1 MSTGPAG
8 RTAGPISRSALL
20 IAGLPIPPRSASR
33 RPFTPNAVLAER
45 HDLTPDVARLVV
57 RPDSP
62 VPAFEPGQYFA
73 LGLALDDVPV
83 LRPYSTASPRGAAHT
98 LDFLVRRVPTGTLT
112 PVLWNLS
119 VGERLWIGAPKGLFL
134 LKRGDRRTHLL
145 VSAGTGIAPFI
156 SMLNE
161 LIGTGVNVVV
171 AHGVS
176 YASELAYR
184 PWLESIAAAHTEVL
198 YVPTVSRPDAPQNAG
213 WTGRSGRVERV
224 LPEVWEEL
232 TLDSADTVAYLCG
245 NPEMV
250 ERSRETLLA
259 RGLAADSIV
268 HENYWA
274 STKDEQPGPA

>member
-1 MSTGPAG
+1 MSTGPAA
-8 RTAGPISRSALL
+8 RTAGPISRSIPL
-20 IAGLPIPPRSASR
+20 IAGLPIPPRSAPR
-33 RPFTPNAVLAER
+33 RPFTSNAVLAER

-83 LRPYSTASPRGAAHT
+83 LRPYSTASPRGAVRT

-112 PVLWNLS
+112 PILWNLT
-119 VGERLWIGAPKGLFL
+119 VGQRLWIGAPKGLFL
-134 LKRGDRRTHLL
+134 LKPNDRRTHLL

-161 LIGTGVNVVV
+161 LIGTGTRVVV

-184 PWLESIAAAHTEVL
+184 PWLESVAAAHAEIV

-213 WTGRSGRVERV
+213 WTGRSGRVEHA
-224 LPEVWEEL
+224 LPSICEEL
-232 TLDSADTVAYLCG
+232 ALDPSDTVAYLCG

-259 RGLAADSIV
+259 HGLAGDAIV

-274 STKDEQPGPA
+274 STKTERLDPA

>member
-8 RTAGPISRSALL
+8 RTAGSVSLSDQL
-20 IAGLPIPPRSASR
+20 IAGLPILPRTASR

-57 RPDSP
+57 KPDSP

-83 LRPYSTASPRGAAHT
+83 LRPYSTASPKGAEHT

-112 PVLWNLS
+112 PVLWNLG

-134 LKRGDRRTHLL
+134 LKPNDRRTHLL
-145 VSAGTGIAPFI
+145 VSAGTGLAPFI

-161 LIGTGVNVVV
+161 LIGTGIRVVV

-184 PWLESIAAAHTEVL
+184 PWLESVAAAHAEVV

-213 WTGRSGRVERV
+213 WTGRSGRVEQV
-224 LPEVWEEL
+224 LPSILEEL
-232 TLDSADTVAYLCG
+232 ALDPADTVAYLCG

-274 STKDEQPGPA
+274 STKDEQLGAV

>member
-8 RTAGPISRSALL
+8 RTAGSISQSDHL
-20 IAGLPIPPRSASR
+20 IAGLPIPPRSTSR

-119 VGERLWIGAPKGLFL
+119 VGERLWIGAPKGLFI
-134 LKRGDRRTHLL
+134 LKPHDRRTHLL

-161 LIGTGVNVVV
+161 LIGTGTRVVV

-184 PWLESIAAAHTEVL
+184 PWLESVAAAHADVL

-213 WTGRSGRVERV
+213 WTGRSGRVERL
-224 LPEVWEEL
+224 LPSVWEEL
-232 TLDSADTVAYLCG
+232 SLDPADTVAYLCG

-259 RGLAADSIV
+259 RGLAAESIV

-274 STKDEQPGPA
+274 STKDEQPGSG